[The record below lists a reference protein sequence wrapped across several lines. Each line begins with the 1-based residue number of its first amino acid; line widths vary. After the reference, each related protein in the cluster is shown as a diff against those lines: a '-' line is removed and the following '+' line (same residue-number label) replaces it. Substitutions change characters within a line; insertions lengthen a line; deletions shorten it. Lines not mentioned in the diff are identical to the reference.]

1 MAWGTLHTIDTLNS
15 NFQTVAQFGED
26 AANEQLQAMLAAH
39 RVEADN
45 LFADL
50 VEPTTDKQRRYGT
63 TDQLTMVKTD
73 EDGRPDAQKVS
84 VGAVAGFPLELWTG
98 SLGWTRK
105 YIQTASVAEFAD
117 NVIAMMDAD
126 VQRRM
131 LELKRALFT
140 PTNYTFNDY
149 LVDRL
154 SQIPLQVRALLNADG
169 LGIPAGPNGETFDGA
184 THTHYLGTAAFAA
197 ADLQA
202 ALETVL
208 EHYATGT
215 AIIAIHRAQEI
226 AVKAFAGFVGMVPAR
241 IVGATTANQYVAGN
255 PLDTVQLYNRQLGE
269 FNGAEVWVKPWAI
282 SGYVTVYMT
291 GQPKPLCM
299 RTRNPG
305 SGGLV
310 VVAEDERHPLYA
322 RTYEAE
328 YGLGAWSR
336 TAAAILDVNHA
347 TYTAPA
353 IA

>member
-63 TDQLTMVKTD
+63 TDQLTMVKT
-73 EDGRPDAQKVS
+73 
-84 VGAVAGFPLELWTG
+84 
-98 SLGWTRK
+98 
-105 YIQTASVAEFAD
+105 EFTD